1 MSGNARVGVSL
12 DAGDSGT
19 EALAPAEPGYDV
31 HALRQAEF
39 PWAADTI
46 YLDHASTGPLP
57 ERTRQALVQ
66 MAERRAR
73 PFELR
78 GADQFGG
85 LARGRELAARLI
97 NADVSEIALATNT
110 SFGLGLAARALPF
123 RPGDIILASDREFP
137 ANVYPWKR
145 QADRGVTLELVP
157 TTPEGWP
164 DESRLLER
172 LEDPRVRCLAISL
185 TQFASG
191 YTADIARFSE
201 ATRRRGQYLVVDA
214 IQGLGQLPFDVR
226 KAPVDLLS
234 SGGQKWLLSPWGSGF
249 LYVRKELIPLLEPA
263 LVSWMSFEGTDDFS
277 TLCHYRDDLRA
288 DARRFELITLPFQ
301 DFVAMNQSLELL
313 LSLGIPAIQRH
324 LAGLQV
330 PLVAWA
336 NHRGVRIASPRGAR
350 GSGIICV
357 APPNLEAAHRAL
369 REARI
374 FCSLREGVIRIS
386 PHCYNTVEEMET
398 VAMVLDRALSSVQ

>member
-1 MSGNARVGVSL
+1 MSRNARVGVSL
-12 DAGDSGT
+12 DGADAGT
-19 EALAPAEPGYDV
+19 EVLTPATPGYDV
-31 HALRQAEF
+31 QALRQAEF

-46 YLDHASTGPLP
+46 YLDHASIGPLP
-57 ERTRQALVQ
+57 ERTRQTLVQ

-78 GADQFGG
+78 RGDQFGG
-85 LARGRELAARLI
+85 LARGRELAAQLI
-97 NADVSEIALATNT
+97 NADPSEIALVTNT
-110 SFGLGLAARALPF
+110 SIGLGLAARALPF
-123 RPGDIILASDREFP
+123 RPGDIVLVSEREFP

-145 QADRGVTLELVP
+145 EADRGVTLELVP

-164 DESRLLER
+164 DEARLLER
-172 LEDPRVRCLAISL
+172 LDDPRVRCLAISL

-201 ATRRRGQYLVVDA
+201 VTRRKGQYLVVDA

-226 KAPVDLLS
+226 KTPVDLLS
-234 SGGQKWLLSPWGSGF
+234 SGAQKWLLSPWGSGF
-249 LYVRKELIPLLEPA
+249 MYVRKELIPSLEPA
-263 LVSWMSFEGTDDFS
+263 LVSWMSYEGTDDFT
-277 TLCHYRDDLRA
+277 TLCHYRDQLHT

-324 LAGLQV
+324 LAELQV
-330 PLVAWA
+330 PVVKWA
-336 NHRGVRIASPRGAR
+336 THRGVPITSPQGAR
-350 GSGIICV
+350 GSGIVCV
-357 APPNLEAAHRAL
+357 APPRIEAAHRAL

-374 FCSLREGVIRIS
+374 FSSLREGAIRIS

-398 VAMVLDRALSSVQ
+398 VAMILDRSLP